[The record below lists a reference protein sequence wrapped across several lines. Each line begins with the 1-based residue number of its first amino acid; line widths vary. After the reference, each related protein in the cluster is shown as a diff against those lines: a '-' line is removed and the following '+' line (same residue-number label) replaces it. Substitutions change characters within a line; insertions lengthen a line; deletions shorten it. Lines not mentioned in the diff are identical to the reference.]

1 LVYKDF
7 RIGPGGKYQLSF
19 MISNET
25 LHSEGVM
32 PICDAVLF
40 DLLTALL
47 DSWSL
52 WNRVAGGEERG
63 LAWRTEYLRR
73 IYAAGAYRPFE
84 SLVAEAAQEVA
95 LPDSAPQE
103 LIRRW
108 PELKPWPDVQ
118 EVLGALGVPLG
129 VVTNC
134 SEAAARQAVACVG
147 VEFQVV
153 VSTERAGFYKPHERP
168 YRLALAELGTSPSRT
183 LFVAG
188 SPGDVGGA
196 SRVGMPVYWHNPRGL
211 MLPRGSTEP
220 IADERSLP
228 PLVRLVRGS

>member
-1 LVYKDF
+1 
-7 RIGPGGKYQLSF
+7 
-19 MISNET
+19 
-25 LHSEGVM
+25 M
-32 PICDAVLF
+32 PSYDAVLF

-52 WNRVAGGEERG
+52 WNSVAGGEERG

-73 IYAAGAYRPFE
+73 IYGSGAYRPFE
-84 SLVAEAAQEVA
+84 SLIAEAAQA
-95 LPDSAPQE
+95 IGLPDSAPQE

-108 PELKPWPDVQ
+108 PELEPWPDAD

-134 SEAAARQAVACVG
+134 SEAVARQSAARVG

-168 YRLALAELGTSPSRT
+168 YRLALEELGTSPSRT

-188 SPGDVGGA
+188 APGDVGGA
-196 SRVGMPVYWHNPRGL
+196 SRVGMEVYWHNPRGL
-211 MLPRGSTEP
+211 TRPRGSPTP
-220 IADERSLP
+220 IADERSLR
-228 PLVRLVRGS
+228 PLARFVRGN

>member
-1 LVYKDF
+1 
-7 RIGPGGKYQLSF
+7 
-19 MISNET
+19 
-25 LHSEGVM
+25 M
-32 PICDAVLF
+32 PAYDAILF

-52 WNRVAGGEERG
+52 WNKVAGSEERG

-84 SLVAEAAQEVA
+84 ALVAEAAQAVG
-95 LPDSAPQE
+95 LSAGTAPE
-103 LIRRW
+103 LLRRW
-108 PELKPWPDVQ
+108 PELAPFPGVK
-118 EVLGALGVPLG
+118 EVLGGLGVPLG

-134 SEAAARQAVACVG
+134 SEAIARQSVANVG

-168 YRLALAELGTSPSRT
+168 YRLALEELGTSPART

-211 MLPRGSTEP
+211 TLPQGSPQP
-220 IADERSLP
+220 IANQRSLE
-228 PLVRLVRGS
+228 PLVRLVRGN